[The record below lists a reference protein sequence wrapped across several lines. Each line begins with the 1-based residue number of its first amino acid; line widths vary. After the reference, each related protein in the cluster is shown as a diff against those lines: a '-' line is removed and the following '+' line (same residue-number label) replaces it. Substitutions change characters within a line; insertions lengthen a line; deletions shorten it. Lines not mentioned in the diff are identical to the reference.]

1 MFQDDTYKEAI
12 IVESIT
18 SQQFKELV
26 LSGKG
31 RVLVDFSA
39 VWCGPCRMLA
49 PLVEQLAQEEESQMS
64 VYSVDVDACPDI
76 AASFGISAVPTLI
89 LFEDG
94 KAIRHTTGMQPIE
107 RLREFVEA

>member
-1 MFQDDTYKEAI
+1 M
-12 IVESIT
+12 VESIT
-18 SQQFKELV
+18 SSQFKDQV

-31 RVLVDFSA
+31 RILVDFFA

-49 PLVEQLAQEEESQMS
+49 PLVEQLAEEKANELT

-76 AASFGISAVPTLI
+76 AGSYGVSAVPTLI

-94 KAIRHTTGMQPIE
+94 KALRRAMGAQPIE